1 MDMNM
6 KEFLEKLEQDVKENN
21 FELAEKIQAAGKN
34 PEAVY
39 AVAKE
44 AGLTDSFEV
53 FEAEMLKQ
61 YEALGGELNDE
72 ELLAIAGGLSETAET
87 AVLHGTCTA
96 TVGALSFLASAV

>member
-1 MDMNM
+1 
-6 KEFLEKLEQDVKENN
+6 
-21 FELAEKIQAAGKN
+21 
-34 PEAVY
+34 
-39 AVAKE
+39 
-44 AGLTDSFEV
+44 
-53 FEAEMLKQ
+53 MLKQ